1 MPKSRTEGFT
11 DELAVSDPGSAWRTF
26 LDQYAGKIMGIVR
39 QYERAPGRSHECFLY
54 VCEKLSEQGF
64 RRLRLYD
71 RTRGAAFGT
80 WLTAVVSRLCIDWR
94 RVEYG
99 RRRLP
104 AAVLRLSR
112 FDREVFRLRYM
123 QHLELG
129 PCLQFVRTEFPDTT
143 SSDLSQ
149 SLERL
154 HQALSPRTRWSL
166 LQRNLPRSA
175 MSGSQRH
182 TGRPGDERAEDV
194 PPPEDLLAEDQERE
208 LLRKALA
215 RLTPEQQLMLRLRY
229 QEDMP
234 LQDIARVTG
243 CGDLHRARRLII
255 AALDELAGW
264 VQQR

>member
-1 MPKSRTEGFT
+1 MPQSRSEGFT
-11 DELAVSDPGSAWRTF
+11 DELAGSDPGSAWRTF

-39 QYERAPGRSHECFLY
+39 QYERAHGKSHDCFLY

-104 AAVLRLSR
+104 AAVLKLSR
-112 FDREVFRLRYM
+112 FDQAVFRLRYM
-123 QHLELG
+123 QHFELG
-129 PCLQFVRTEFPDTT
+129 PCLQFVRADFADATP
-143 SSDLSQ
+143 SDLSQ
-149 SLERL
+149 SLERV
-154 HQALSPRTRWSL
+154 HQALSPRTRWRL
-166 LQRNLPRSA
+166 LQRHLQRSA
-175 MSGSQRH
+175 MSGSALMAD
-182 TGRPGDERAEDV
+182 RPGDAHADGE
-194 PPPEDLLAEDQERE
+194 PPPEDLLAEEQERE
-208 LLRKALA
+208 NLRKALV
-215 RLTPEQQLMLRLRY
+215 RLTSEQQFMLRLRF
-229 QEDMP
+229 QEGMP

-255 AALDELAGW
+255 AALEELAGW
-264 VQQR
+264 LPQR